1 MRLAGVALVALA
13 VWLGLFD
20 IARRTVRAAG
30 VTRFVA
36 VALLSGYVW
45 LGLAGLLALRF
56 GDVAAGPRY
65 DAVLHAVF
73 VGFVFSMIFGHA
85 PIVFPAVL
93 GLAVPYGARFYVHL
107 AALHASL
114 ALRIAGDLAAWSSG
128 RQWGALLNA
137 LAVVLFVVNT
147 AYGVLAARR
156 APRKDS

>member
-1 MRLAGVALVALA
+1 MSGWGSWGFRPFGFAPSRAGRRARPPCF
-13 VWLGLFD
+13 LGCL
-20 IARRTVRAAG
+20 
-30 VTRFVA
+30 
-36 VALLSGYVW
+36 
-45 LGLAGLLALRF
+45 
-56 GDVAAGPRY
+56 
-65 DAVLHAVF
+65 
-73 VGFVFSMIFGHA
+73 FSMILGPA